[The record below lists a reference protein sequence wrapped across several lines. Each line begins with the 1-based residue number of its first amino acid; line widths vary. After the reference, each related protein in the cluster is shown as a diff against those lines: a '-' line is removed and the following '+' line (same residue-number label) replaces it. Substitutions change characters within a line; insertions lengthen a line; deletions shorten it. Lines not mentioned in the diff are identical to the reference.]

1 MQQLKGSCAFLYTW
15 DGTHFRFITDIMWQ
29 SALGMPVGIMGNGNA
44 SYAPAGPSREYVRI
58 PGESLQPRN
67 GRYVVQ
73 VTEELWETAYLDQL
87 RLLAVAHPDS
97 VEVFVDERFPPSS
110 ASDQLHLLPVIR
122 RRPPLSAVDEQGR
135 DVLAELRDHDFR
147 YVSDLTPLGYQGLT
161 KPHALILDLD
171 AAAEPQGRCSCCA
184 AGSSRPMRASTSPC
198 RNSGSCVRS
207 RPYSRCAT
215 RGAVGCRGA
224 ASASRPAKTRRW

>member
-1 MQQLKGSCAFLYTW
+1 MVRAVELYQIRVVTSRVTPFGLGSHFKADVLRVQWTNGVPQTIYFPGTDQDVLEMQQLKGSCAFLYTW

-58 PGESLQPRN
+58 PG
-67 GRYVVQ
+67 G
-73 VTEELWETAYLDQL
+73 A
-87 RLLAVAHPDS
+87 
-97 VEVFVDERFPPSS
+97 
-110 ASDQLHLLPVIR
+110 
-122 RRPPLSAVDEQGR
+122 
-135 DVLAELRDHDFR
+135 
-147 YVSDLTPLGYQGLT
+147 
-161 KPHALILDLD
+161 
-171 AAAEPQGRCSCCA
+171 PQGRCSCCA

-198 RNSGSCVRS
+198 RNSRSCARS

-224 ASASRPAKTRRW
+224 VSASRPAKTRRW